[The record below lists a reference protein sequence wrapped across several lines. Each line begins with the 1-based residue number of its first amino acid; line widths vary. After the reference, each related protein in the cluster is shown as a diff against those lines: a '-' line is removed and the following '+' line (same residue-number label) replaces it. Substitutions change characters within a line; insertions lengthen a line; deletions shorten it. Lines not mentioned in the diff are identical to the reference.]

1 MDKDYNSTRNHLIMP
16 EYGRNIQKMVEHAMT
31 IEDRDERNRCA
42 RTIINIMGN
51 LFPYLRDTDDFKH
64 KLWDHLAIMSD
75 FKLDI
80 DSPYETLKPE
90 TFTKHPDKM
99 PYDNHD
105 IRFRHYGHI
114 VEDIVQKAAT
124 IENPDERRHVVEDIA
139 NYMKKSLIASNKDF
153 ATDERLFNDI
163 RILSNNTLTVDEGVR
178 TAYFRDPNAPNN
190 NNRNNN
196 NFQRRKNNNNNK
208 GRNNYNQKNNRKRY

>member
-42 RTIINIMGN
+42 RTIISIMGN
-51 LFPYLRDTDDFKH
+51 LFPYLRDTADFKH

-80 DSPYETLKPE
+80 DSPYDTPE
-90 TFTKHPDKM
+90 QSTILQRPNKM
-99 PYDNHD
+99 PYDNHYT
-105 IRFRHYGHI
+105 RFKHYGHI
-114 VEDIVQKAAT
+114 VEDLVKKAIT
-124 IENPDERRHVVEDIA
+124 IENPVEKQRLVEDIA
-139 NYMKKSLIASNKDF
+139 NYMKKSLIAWNKDF

-163 RILSNNTLTVDEGVR
+163 KILSDGQLIVEEGTK
-178 TAYFRDPNAPNN
+178 TANFRDPNMPNN
-190 NNRNNN
+190 NRNN
-196 NFQRRKNNNNNK
+196 NFQRRKNNNK
-208 GRNNYNQKNNRKRY
+208 GRNNNFGSKNRKRY